1 MIRKITQF
9 LKKNVYYVLLLA
21 CVLAV
26 GTMITLTVVG
36 TAPND
41 DLVIEAPEDENPD
54 DNPSGTPDGGE
65 DEPSEDVVAKP
76 IVFIAPVGG
85 DVLCSYVDNEL
96 VYCSTLKQW
105 QTHTGIDYSATAGE
119 SVKCVY
125 EGTVVEVTNDMLS
138 GTVVKVDHGDGL
150 VTVYGALD
158 SATVKVGDKLNQGDE
173 VGKAGSSAL
182 SEVELGTHV
191 HFETY
196 LDGVSINPIAYS
208 SDNK

>member
-1 MIRKITQF
+1 MIRKLTQF
-9 LKKNVYYVLLLA
+9 LKKNVYYVLLFA

-26 GTMITLTVVG
+26 GTMITLTIVG

-41 DLVIEAPEDENPD
+41 DLVIEAPEDENPNE
-54 DNPSGTPDGGE
+54 NPSGTPDGSE

-105 QTHTGIDYSATAGE
+105 QTHTGIDYSASVGE

-125 EGTVVEVTNDMLS
+125 EGVVLEVTSDMLK
-138 GTVVKVDHGDGL
+138 GNVVKVDHGDGL

-158 SATVKVGDKLNQGDE
+158 EVTVKVGDKLNQGDE

-182 SEVELGTHV
+182 AEVELGTHV

>member
-1 MIRKITQF
+1 MIRKLTQF
-9 LKKNVYYVLLLA
+9 LKKNLYYVLLFA

-26 GTMITLTVVG
+26 GTMITLTIVG

-41 DLVIEAPEDENPD
+41 DLVIEAPEDENPNE
-54 DNPSGTPDGGE
+54 NPSGTPDGSE

-105 QTHTGIDYSATAGE
+105 QTHTGIDYSASVGE

-125 EGTVVEVTNDMLS
+125 EGVVLEVTSDMLK
-138 GTVVKVDHGDGL
+138 GNVVKVDHGDGL

-158 SATVKVGDKLNQGDE
+158 EVTVKVGDKLNQGDE

-182 SEVELGTHV
+182 AEVELGTHV